1 MTCSI
6 ELLEIELFDQLT
18 VWIKKKKICLQI
30 IFNIYV
36 KTGFDIK

>member
-18 VWIKKKKICLQI
+18 VWIKKKKKNLFTNHI
-30 IFNIYV
+30 
-36 KTGFDIK
+36 